1 LGVGVEGGSVGG
13 EDVACGEAEV
23 EGELR
28 DEEVVLLV
36 DCDVGLAE
44 GNQHL
49 YGFLVGE
56 GFDF

>member
-1 LGVGVEGGSVGG
+1 MEGGSVGG